1 MNFVISFLVKLPI
14 FNRLIPSISIR
25 IIKII
30 KKNRGFFKIGDN
42 KMFLDF
48 LDPIDRELILHQK
61 YEDEEISI
69 LNGLIKKHSVNYF
82 FDVGSN
88 CGYYSIKL
96 AKIFQKLK
104 ILAFEPNDE
113 AHFKFNKTL
122 SINPNLSERI
132 TLHNFGLSDIN
143 SILKMRSKVK
153 YGYTQTGGST
163 VHDNKNYN
171 DVKIY
176 EANFKIA
183 DEVIDINNS
192 VLAIKIDV
200 EGHEYNVLKGLRKI
214 INNNKCIL
222 QLEIF
227 NDKFDKVNKFLIEN
241 KFYKITEVKNR
252 SNYFYTN
259 I

>member
-1 MNFVISFLVKLPI
+1 
-14 FNRLIPSISIR
+14 
-25 IIKII
+25 
-30 KKNRGFFKIGDN
+30 
-42 KMFLDF
+42 
-48 LDPIDRELILHQK
+48 
-61 YEDEEISI
+61 
-69 LNGLIKKHSVNYF
+69 
-82 FDVGSN
+82 
-88 CGYYSIKL
+88 
-96 AKIFQKLK
+96 
-104 ILAFEPNDE
+104 
-113 AHFKFNKTL
+113 
-122 SINPNLSERI
+122 
-132 TLHNFGLSDIN
+132 
-143 SILKMRSKVK
+143 MRSKVK

-163 VHDNKNYN
+163 VHDNKNFN

-222 QLEIF
+222 QLEIL

-241 KFYKITEVKNR
+241 KFYKINEVKNR
-252 SNYFYTN
+252 SNYFYKN

>member
-1 MNFVISFLVKLPI
+1 MIFKKLFTGIKIRIYKI
-14 FNRLIPSISIR
+14 FN
-25 IIKII
+25 
-30 KKNRGFFKIGDN
+30 KNRGYFNVAGK

-48 LDPIDRELILHQK
+48 LDPIDRELILYQK
-61 YEDEEISI
+61 YEHEEISI
-69 LNGLIKKHSVNYF
+69 LNELIKKYSVNYF

-96 AKIFQKLK
+96 GNIFEKLK

-122 SINPNLSERI
+122 SINPDLSERV

-143 SILKMRSKVK
+143 TVLKMRSKVK
-153 YGYTQTGGST
+153 YDYTQTGGST

-183 DEVIDINNS
+183 DEVIDVNNS

-222 QLEIF
+222 QLEIY
-227 NDKFDKVNKFLIEN
+227 NDKFYKVNKFLIEN
-241 KFYKITEVKNR
+241 NFHKITEVKNR